1 MLHNG
6 KPLKKLTQLASCALC
21 CLAAAAAVANPPAGN
36 NAGGLLARA
45 TGMLGST
52 SAHTP
57 APASR
62 VGFQSLDLRPPETLP
77 GAHAPGPIGEH
88 SAAFPSAK
96 HEPSATSTGVDED
109 LPGNRNW
116 TALRMESKVHEMERR
131 VPHEGLPVARLW
143 ETKTALLHVGLNPR
157 GKPGLWLIQK
167 VP

>member
-6 KPLKKLTQLASCALC
+6 KPLKKLPQLASCALC
-21 CLAAAAAVANPPAGN
+21 CLAATVAVANPPTGN

-52 SAHTP
+52 SAHP
-57 APASR
+57 PASR
-62 VGFQSLDLRPPETLP
+62 TGFQSLDLRPPETLP
-77 GAHAPGPIGEH
+77 GAHAPGPIAEP

-96 HEPSATSTGVDED
+96 HESSGTATGVDEE
-109 LPGNRNW
+109 LPGNRKW

-131 VPHEGLPVARLW
+131 VPHEGFPVARLW